1 MVVTK
6 FCCQLDVSSAG
17 LLLTG
22 LPEQGYCGNQTIEEE
37 HQGPSIFN

>member
-1 MVVTK
+1 VVTK